1 MNYLSRKRI
10 SVDFK
15 ITAQAGV
22 WYDEEVGQYV
32 SACPALDLYSQGDTE
47 DQAISNIQEAGS
59 LFLETCY
66 ELGTLNQ
73 VLQER
78 GFRRE
83 GQADR
88 STIPLTA

>member
-1 MNYLSRKRI
+1 MVSAREARRLWI
-10 SVDFK
+10 AVDLT

-32 SACPALDLYSQGDTE
+32 SVCPALDLYSQGDTE
-47 DQAISNIQEAGS
+47 AQAISNIQEAVS

-73 VLQER
+73 VLQAR
-78 GFRRE
+78 L
-83 GQADR
+83 
-88 STIPLTA
+88 S